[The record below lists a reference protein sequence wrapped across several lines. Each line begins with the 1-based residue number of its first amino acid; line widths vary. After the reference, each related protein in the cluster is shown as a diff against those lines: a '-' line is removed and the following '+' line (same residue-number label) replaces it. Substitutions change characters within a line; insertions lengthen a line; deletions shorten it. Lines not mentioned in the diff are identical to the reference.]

1 MVEAFFLF
9 AYDPER
15 EFSVPI
21 ARVFIA
27 SSDIRFFQENK
38 VEGKTQ
44 WEWFMEWV
52 LKWVKR
58 ECSCLLVPFESGGWE
73 FYLNAEA
80 LAYSSHPREV
90 LDYLPVV
97 DLSVAPA
104 GYIV

>member
-15 EFSVPI
+15 DFSVPI
-21 ARVFIA
+21 AKVLIA
-27 SSDIRFFQENK
+27 SSDIRFFQRNK

-52 LKWVKR
+52 LTWVKR
-58 ECSCLLVPFESGGWE
+58 ECPCLLAPFEGGGWE
-73 FYLNAEA
+73 FFVNAESV
-80 LAYSSHPREV
+80 AYATRSREE